1 VRRVLAYVVIML
13 GFLFLFLAPF
23 LHWYAVP
30 RLQKAPLDKY
40 DKIVAT
46 GFGKYFN
53 TSPKILRLVGP
64 VPMENIQIFR
74 GDPSQGT
81 DEFASYD
88 EFNTL
93 RDLQN
98 GNIVQA
104 TKLTVAFDRVT
115 GYAVHCCGEDPR
127 EQGLTLKFPFGSEK
141 TTYPLYDNT
150 GMQAYPVSF
159 VREGDIQGLK
169 VYVYQGSGGPTV
181 IGHLDVSG
189 ELAGVPDQDKVTA
202 DISYQ
207 QDTTTWIEPET
218 GAVIKGSQ
226 HAVQYL
232 SYQGKKIQPLAD
244 LHLTYDDATV
254 TNHVDDSKQS
264 LQQLH
269 VVKNVIPIYGPILG
283 LILVVVGFLLLGGRR
298 TRRERTAG
306 TASQP
311 TAAEESTA

>member
-1 VRRVLAYVVIML
+1 VVIML

-53 TSPKILRLVGP
+53 TSPKLLRLVGP
-64 VPMENIQIFR
+64 VPVENIQIFR
-74 GDPSQGT
+74 GDPSHGT
-81 DEFASYD
+81 SDDASYQ

-98 GNIVQA
+98 GNIIQA

-115 GYAVHCCGEDPR
+115 GFAVLCCGEDPK
-127 EQGLTLKFPFGSEK
+127 EEGLTLKFPFGAQE
-141 TTYPLYDNT
+141 TTYQLYDNT
-150 GMQAYPVSF
+150 GERAFPVKF
-159 VREGDIQGLK
+159 IREGDIQGLK
-169 VYVYQGSGGPTV
+169 VNVYQGSGGPVV
-181 IGHLDVSG
+181 ISHLDVPG
-189 ELAGVPDQDKVTA
+189 TLVGQPDQNTVTA
-202 DISYQ
+202 DISYLQ
-207 QDTTTWIEPET
+207 TTTTWIEPET

-232 SYQGKKIQPLAD
+232 SFQGQPIQPLAD

-254 TNHVDDSKQS
+254 TRHVSDSKHD
-264 LQQLH
+264 LKQLH
-269 VVKNVIPIYGPILG
+269 LVKSGIPAFGPIFG
-283 LILVVVGFLLLGGRR
+283 VILLVLGFLLLRGQRAPREPR
-298 TRRERTAG
+298 TRTA
-306 TASQP
+306 ARP
-311 TAAEESTA
+311 AAAEESSA